1 MRGVAPVAYTSNDG
15 AIIVKRPICVSCI
28 PSPAMIDDASK
39 DTVSTTELLDL
50 IQADADSSGGNDRH
64 NKTNRSNSNIGLRS
78 NSYGNNG
85 VPDRHKVIKK
95 GNFNRVRLTPHSS
108 AQTRSVLTDDDSDT
122 FLTNNERDDTTVT
135 DFLDSYS
142 TTSGNSNTVNQRS
155 VNNTKARQRMPLDQ
169 GYGGMFAPGTGM
181 RAYSAS
187 RMQVHHN
194 HDDASDNT
202 SRQSDDQSNFDG
214 VSALTSLRGDD
225 DTTTGYTLTSKIF
238 STLTGNPKRKTNNPY
253 SSVGN
258 ASTTQTVSSSTTSG
272 ADTSIL
278 AKLALFY
285 LNMPFRLRYFIQLFS
300 IMGVL
305 MIASLN
311 YFIAMEHVP
320 LDGNSDHLSPLEKKA
335 FVGGGAS
342 TIRIPH
348 LRVRNPLKFLHA
360 DYKKNILMDR
370 ASEKFEH
377 SSRYKGKSI
386 GDQSPFSLG
395 WKSMPRQ
402 IFNDFE
408 TGLSDDSKT
417 IQHANAA
424 KNKRRL
430 PPKGTVAYVLPLT
443 TCAPPRNNA
452 RNFFPYSP
460 NQPKDDESFRDFA
473 VMLRAMIHAQ
483 SYQNLSSKSRYDY
496 KMHAIIHPH
505 AKNCGGTDRSVVL
518 QNLGYHVSVKSS
530 PVGIHQLKRFDAAA
544 EILRDVNDGSDRLPD
559 FARLHA
565 YQLEEY
571 DAVVMVDFD
580 TLVLGSIDEALDL
593 IVGDKSGEAGGGG
606 SSVDAVF
613 SWEHVPLMT
622 HPEAKASVINLSFF
636 ALRPSKDIFDL
647 LVATLKKAPFSATRG
662 WGHTGRGN
670 FPGWM
675 TTQGFLTYFYDEVRN
690 GAKVELNQ
698 CAFGNTAE
706 PSPSKLITNGGTV
719 DCDSSPDASNQCN
732 ECSKMIPDKV
742 HVADLS
748 YCLAPWECGG
758 ENSSTDNLMS
768 GLCRHYS
775 KKWFGGRLQME
786 DVHPQL
792 QKTIGKLCI
801 DGQYQPMVVAEH

>member
-1 MRGVAPVAYTSNDG
+1 MN
-15 AIIVKRPICVSCI
+15 
-28 PSPAMIDDASK
+28 DDASK
-39 DTVSTTELLDL
+39 DTVSTSDLLDL
-50 IQADADSSGGNDRH
+50 IQADVSSGNDDRNNKSSNH
-64 NKTNRSNSNIGLRS
+64 NSSNNNGFRSNGYN
-78 NSYGNNG
+78 NNG
-85 VPDRHKVIKK
+85 ITDKHKLVKK
-95 GNFNRVRLTPHSS
+95 NSFNRVRLTPHSS

-122 FLTNNERDDTTVT
+122 FATNNNEEDDTVT

-142 TTSGNSNTVNQRS
+142 TTSGISTVNQRS
-155 VNNTKARQRMPLDQ
+155 SVVNNNNDNTKTRQRMPLDG
-169 GYGGMFAPGTGM
+169 GYGGMFAPGTGT

-187 RMQVHHN
+187 RMQVHSN
-194 HDDASDNT
+194 EDATTDVISQT
-202 SRQSDDQSNFDG
+202 ADDQSNFDG

-225 DTTTGYTLTSKIF
+225 DQTTTTGYTLTSKIF
-238 STLTGNPKRKTNNPY
+238 STMRGNPKRKMNNPY

-258 ASTTQTVSSSTTSG
+258 ASTVQTISSTTSSG
-272 ADTSIL
+272 ADTSIV
-278 AKLALFY
+278 AKLALLY

-320 LDGNSDHLSPLEKKA
+320 MDGDSSHLSPLEKKA

-342 TIRIPH
+342 TIRIPR

-360 DYKKNILMDR
+360 DYNKNILMDR
-370 ASEKFEH
+370 ATEKFEQ
-377 SSRYKGKSI
+377 SSRYKGKKI

-452 RNFFPYSP
+452 KNFFPYSP

-483 SYQNLSSKSRYDY
+483 SYQNLSSESRYDY
-496 KMHAIIHPH
+496 KMHAIIHPQ
-505 AKNCGGTDRSVVL
+505 AKNCAGTDRSVVL
-518 QNLGYHVSVKSS
+518 QNLGYHVSVQSS
-530 PVGIHQLKRFDAAA
+530 PVGIHQLQHFDAAA
-544 EILRDVNDGSDRLPD
+544 EILRDVNDASDRLPD

-580 TLVLGSIDEALDL
+580 TLVLGSVDEALDL
-593 IVGDKSGEAGGGG
+593 IVGDKNGGASG
-606 SSVDAVF
+606 SSSSVSAVF
-613 SWEHVPLMT
+613 SWEHVPLMS

-636 ALRPSKDIFDL
+636 VLRPSKDMYEL

-662 WGHTGRGN
+662 WGSTGRGA

-690 GAKVELNQ
+690 GAKVEMNQ

-732 ECSKMIPDKV
+732 DCSKTTPDEV
-742 HVADLS
+742 RVADLS

-758 ENSSTDNLMS
+758 DNLMS
-768 GLCRHYS
+768 GLCRQYN